1 MPTETKERR
10 PPLDTKAAAVY
21 VNTEPN
27 YLEKLRCTGGGP
39 VFIKRN
45 GMVRYDPDDLDAW
58 LDAGK
63 VASTSGLRKGIPR
76 KRKPVPNAGE
86 PVAA

>member
-1 MPTETKERR
+1 MATETKERR
-10 PPLDTKAAAVY
+10 PPLDTVAAAAY
-21 VNTEPN
+21 AGAKPN

-58 LDAGK
+58 LEAGK
-63 VASTSGLRKGIPR
+63 RRSTSETR
-76 KRKPVPNAGE
+76 E
-86 PVAA
+86 VA